1 MEMVPQAS
9 SDLRA
14 GRMILERYF
23 SMLLRTFPPVA
34 STMPKLTSCAM
45 LAGVMA
51 FGDVRKKYKHMPWRP
66 YKKIHFLT
74 LNFQTFLY
82 FVEKIGKNECHYCI
96 LSTKDIKEITFEK
109 QNSLS
114 MCRCIL
120 ASQRM
125 YSFLKIL
132 KANVIFSVI
141 QTKEI
146 Q

>member
-9 SDLRA
+9 RDLRA

-66 YKKIHFLT
+66 YKKIHFLI

-96 LSTKDIKEITFEK
+96 QSTKDIKEITFEK